1 MLFSP
6 RPFLK
11 SGDTDNSCIRFAATG
26 LKFHLT
32 LEREE
37 KNLAFVKFEHIYIR
51 SQYRFRPSKKYIL
64 FPWFDNLVTSQFRS

>member
-37 KNLAFVKFEHIYIR
+37 KNLAFVKFENIY
-51 SQYRFRPSKKYIL
+51 KKPISIQAVQKIYFISM
-64 FPWFDNLVTSQFRS
+64 V

>member
-11 SGDTDNSCIRFAATG
+11 SGDTDNSCVRFF
-26 LKFHLT
+26 KFHLT

-37 KNLAFVKFEHIYIR
+37 KNLAFVKFEHIY
-51 SQYRFRPSKKYIL
+51 KKPISIQAVQKIYFISM
-64 FPWFDNLVTSQFRS
+64 V

>member
-11 SGDTDNSCIRFAATG
+11 SGDTDNSCVGSATG

-32 LEREE
+32 SEKEE
-37 KNLAFVKFEHIYIR
+37 KNLAFVKFEHIY
-51 SQYRFRPSKKYIL
+51 KKPISIQAVQKIY
-64 FPWFDNLVTSQFRS
+64 FTFMV

>member
-37 KNLAFVKFEHIYIR
+37 KNLAFVKFEHIY
-51 SQYRFRPSKKYIL
+51 KKPISIQAVQKIYFISM
-64 FPWFDNLVTSQFRS
+64 V